1 MSESRE
7 SSDSRDPR
15 PRTVIMLQYTGIGDV
30 IWHIPYFEAV
40 ARTSQGGRITLMAQ
54 PSTQSRALLAHEPW
68 VEAFIDHD
76 YRPRLSDRRRG
87 KHGGLRGMLTMAG
100 TLREGRFDRIVLF
113 SGRASRG
120 LLAALS
126 GIACRLGYGYR
137 FWQRIFLTQ
146 GPYIQPHRSGSIEA
160 YPEASAFCV
169 AHGFCEA
176 PIVPRF
182 AAPAA
187 LVDAMQIRL
196 ASLPRPLYALAIGT
210 SEARKQWGEQN
221 FAELASALCAR
232 GAGIVL
238 LGGPQERQL
247 AQDILARIP
256 PPLHHQVHVLT
267 DAPLLGSVAAMQVV
281 DACIGNDTG
290 MIQIAAAA
298 AKPTYAL
305 LGNRPALDHD
315 PLMVSIQAPSLAK
328 ISVTQ
333 VIDTIGMNSQERT
346 GLSA

>member
-1 MSESRE
+1 MP
-7 SSDSRDPR
+7 SSNDTR
-15 PRTVIMLQYTGIGDV
+15 PRTVVLLQYTGIGDV

-40 ARTSQGGRITLMAQ
+40 ARNSHGGRITLVAQ
-54 PSTQSRALLAHEPW
+54 PSTQSRALLAHAPW
-68 VEAFIDHD
+68 IEAFIDHD

-87 KHGGLRGMLTMAG
+87 KHSGLKGMLSMAR
-100 TLREGRFDRIVLF
+100 TLRQGHFDRIVLF

-126 GIACRLGYGYR
+126 GIPSRLGYGYR
-137 FWQRIFLTQ
+137 FWQRIFLTE
-146 GPYIQPHRSGSIEA
+146 GPYIQPHRSGSVEA

-169 AHGFCEA
+169 AHGFCDA

-182 AAPAA
+182 AAPQE
-187 LVDAMQIRL
+187 LLDAMRARL
-196 ASLPRPLYALAIGT
+196 AHLRRPLYALAIGT
-210 SEARKQWGEQN
+210 SEERKQWGEQN
-221 FAELASALCAR
+221 FVDLATALCAH
-232 GAGIVL
+232 GAGVVL

-247 AQDILARIP
+247 AHSILAGMPEAWRE
-256 PPLHHQVHVLT
+256 QAHVLT
-267 DAPLLGSVAAMQVV
+267 DAPLLGSVAALHVV

-315 PLMVSIQAPSLAK
+315 PLMASILAPSLADV
-328 ISVTQ
+328 SVSQ
-333 VIDTIGMNSQERT
+333 VLDAIGVKTHSDTGT
-346 GLSA
+346 SA